1 MARSTGTGIELP
13 TRRESMIPTTQE
25 TDDELEVTEPL
36 MIENFRQLKAWMKHD
51 GQAVS
56 DMLQELKKAYN
67 DSIDRSNLATDMA
80 EIFQKRMNQ
89 LEGIV
94 EYQKEELREA
104 RRQASAIPTNKTRE
118 RLRPRSPSRTPSTQR
133 TDGTIDKKKS
143 MKLPPSHFY

>member
-1 MARSTGTGIELP
+1 MARFTGTGIELP

-25 TDDELEVTEPL
+25 TDDELEVIEPL

-56 DMLQELKKAYN
+56 EMLQELKKAYN

-80 EIFQKRMNQ
+80 ESFQKRMNQ

-94 EYQKEELREA
+94 EYQRKNRGKHVATLPQHQPTRLGNGRA
-104 RRQASAIPTNKTRE
+104 LTLLLGHQAPNGPTALSTR
-118 RLRPRSPSRTPSTQR
+118 RSP
-133 TDGTIDKKKS
+133 
-143 MKLPPSHFY
+143 